1 MNTKKVVLS
10 VLFVGIVL
18 LLGCHQTKDPTESFP
33 PLYDGITYYSD
44 CALILQEGPHG
55 MYMDFYEE
63 PYEEAESKTT
73 DLFWD
78 DSSLQNAVKEKM
90 QGLVLDNDDTILEYA
105 WNLQAISQEHAYIP
119 VDYFP
124 YSAQT
129 YSNGVVEIIYLGNE
143 HIDYMNDISE
153 HWGEHLCTEVHV
165 YVSASDGHVIHYF

>member
-1 MNTKKVVLS
+1 MI
-10 VLFVGIVL
+10 FIGIVL
-18 LLGCHQTKDPTESFP
+18 FSGCYQAKDLAQSYP
-33 PLYDGITYYSD
+33 PLYDGITYYTD
-44 CALILQEGPHG
+44 CALVLHDGPYGIH
-55 MYMDFYEE
+55 MTFYEE

-78 DSSLQNAVKEKM
+78 DSSLQNAVKEKT
-90 QGLVLDNDDTILEYA
+90 QGLVLDNDDAILEYA
-105 WNLQAISQEHAYIP
+105 WNLQIVLQELSYIP

-143 HIDYMNDISE
+143 HIDYMNNISE